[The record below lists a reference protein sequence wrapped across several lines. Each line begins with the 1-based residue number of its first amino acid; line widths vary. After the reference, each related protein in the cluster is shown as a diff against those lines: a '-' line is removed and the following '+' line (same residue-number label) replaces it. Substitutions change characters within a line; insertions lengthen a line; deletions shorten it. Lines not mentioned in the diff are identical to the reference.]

1 MTSFE
6 LISYPDIRNSLS
18 VYSLFPHLSSNVR
31 TKLKK
36 YPTIIEFLIAI
47 HEQKTTLTND
57 EETLAIDEILRID
70 RNLVNYQIGNLKNP
84 KLSYISN
91 KYEIESIVE
100 ENDFIFN
107 ELSRIKEN
115 TDDKFIID
123 TFNKLAKVNI
133 NLENVNYVFIN
144 AQLVN
149 YLHSESSS
157 YTNAKKLNITNVNK
171 DLESLIKENYNLFM
185 PVSSELKKENSSKF
199 LDFTKN
205 IIDNG
210 ITSTIHLIT
219 FSDETL
225 KFIKTI
231 EPKFIFKINRIIN

>member
-6 LISYPDIRNSLS
+6 LTSYPDIRNSLS
-18 VYSLFPHLSSNVR
+18 IYSLFPHLSSNVR

-36 YPTIIEFLIAI
+36 YSTIMEFLIAI
-47 HEQKTTLTND
+47 HEKKTTLTNE
-57 EETLAIDEILRID
+57 EETLAIDEMLRID

-91 KYEIESIVE
+91 KHEIENIVE
-100 ENDFIFN
+100 ENNSILN
-107 ELSRIKEN
+107 ELSHIKEN
-115 TDDKFIID
+115 TDDKLIID
-123 TFNKLAKVNI
+123 TFNKLDKVNI
-133 NLENVNYVFIN
+133 NLEDVNYVFIN

-149 YLHSESSS
+149 YFHSESSS
-157 YTNAKKLNITNVNK
+157 YTNAKKFKITNVNK
-171 DLESLIKENYNLFM
+171 DLQSLINENYNLFM
-185 PVSSELKKENSSKF
+185 PVSCELKKEDSSKF

-210 ITSTIHLIT
+210 ITSIIHLIT

-225 KFIKTI
+225 KFIKII
-231 EPKFIFKINRIIN
+231 EPKFIFKISRIIN